1 MKYRNGTDNERD
13 LEFAFVRGR
22 RGPRLACLRLRPRS
36 DSVRTRG
43 AAVEEAR
50 MEDQMKVDLILGET
64 TIIDWSD
71 SPVVNANHERKNDVQ
86 MNASIR

>member
-1 MKYRNGTDNERD
+1 
-13 LEFAFVRGR
+13 
-22 RGPRLACLRLRPRS
+22 
-36 DSVRTRG
+36 
-43 AAVEEAR
+43 